1 MRRLAHRP
9 SPAMIIAVIALIA
22 AMSGSAVADGVHAVA
37 AKLKKG
43 AVTSREIKDGSVRLA
58 DINKK
63 DRATLKGAKGATGAA
78 GAAGAV
84 GATGATGATGA
95 AGPKGATG
103 DTGATGP
110 QGDIGPSNVF
120 AATRN
125 GVGGFTDDS
134 IHTVITL
141 ADLPAGSYLLTARG
155 GFYNSSP
162 PVQGSVV
169 NCDLLVNGVAATH
182 ASGLIGDNGGTE
194 QLNLDAAA
202 SSLAAGTDVAL
213 RCTVGNVGGAQT
225 WNASDLTIDAL
236 KVGSAS
242 STAVSS

>member
-63 DRATLKGAKGATGAA
+63 DRATLKGAT

-95 AGPKGATG
+95 AGAKGDTGDVGATG
-103 DTGATGP
+103 SQGP
-110 QGDIGPSNVF
+110 KGDIGPSNVF
-120 AATRN
+120 EATRN
-125 GVGGFTDDS
+125 SDGGFTDGS
-134 IHTVITL
+134 QHTLITL
-141 ADLPAGSYLLTARG
+141 PNLPAGDYLLTARAG
-155 GFYNSSP
+155 LSNTSP
-162 PVQGSVV
+162 PTSGSVID
-169 NCDLLVNGVAATH
+169 CDLLVGGASVTDAT
-182 ASGLIGDNGGTE
+182 GLISENGGTV
-194 QLNLDAAA
+194 QMHLDAAKTIT
-202 SSLAAGTDVAL
+202 AGTGVAL
-213 RCTVGNVGGAQT
+213 RCSV
-225 WNASDLTIDAL
+225 SDIAGSTNWSAGDMTIEAL
-236 KVGSAS
+236 KVGSAT